1 MYGEKNGANSLVW
14 CPSLLSGARQYLPRG
29 SFCQI
34 YLESDPTT
42 SSVTEESS
50 SGPVGRPCARVD
62 PGGGSIPDAVA
73 LLSSG
78 LRMGDFNYQYAQ
90 KPPKSNG
97 VVTGTP
103 VGVPPR
109 PGQAAPAGYPQNP
122 GPYGAGP
129 SNYGY
134 PPPTQQPVYYA
145 PAQQP
150 YGYPPTQTGPG
161 ADTCLTACL
170 AALCCCCLMD
180 MVF

>member
-1 MYGEKNGANSLVW
+1 MGPILWSGVLRSFLARANTS
-14 CPSLLSGARQYLPRG
+14 RG
-29 SFCQI
+29 VVFCQI

-109 PGQAAPAGYPQNP
+109 PGQAPPAGYPQNP

-150 YGYPPTQTGPG
+150 YGYSPTQTGPG